1 MSEAIVDLVQNTLIP
16 ELRVMGG
23 IVTRINAVVGTFMD
37 IVRQH
42 PDASFSQVAGMSGV
56 NAGYRQRK
64 EVAIVDLSNYSSE
77 AIAKLDDAY
86 IEIAVEGSN
95 IDKET
100 LLSKYATRLS
110 ILLGVFRLRFYD
122 NLTALAGLQH
132 DNEDMQALTE
142 LSRLLLSDFSTPIKV
157 GLPDA
162 EAFLKLLA
170 GDDGA
175 VEERDRVY
183 YSEWVQFSLDVMG
196 GAHRQILAFYQPLT
210 DYAQKQ
216 IYLSDSGFNA
226 EEFNRKLEED
236 EKAFEAEAVKEL
248 SLEEFGLVDEPNSS
262 LVESE
267 ARIKARGD
275 GEGV

>member
-1 MSEAIVDLVQNTLIP
+1 MSEAIVDLVKNTLIP
-16 ELRVMGG
+16 ELQVMGG
-23 IVTRINAVVGTFMD
+23 IVTRINTVVGTFVD
-37 IVRQH
+37 IVSQH

-100 LLSKYATRLS
+100 LLSKYPTRLS

-122 NLTALAGLQH
+122 NLTAIAGLQH

-267 ARIKARGD
+267 ARIKARE
-275 GEGV
+275 EGV

>member
-100 LLSKYATRLS
+100 LLSKYTTRLS

-122 NLTALAGLQH
+122 NLTAIAGLQH

-267 ARIKARGD
+267 ARIKARE
-275 GEGV
+275 EGV